1 MHRIN
6 PDLALTQFT
15 TLQQNVDDSFG
26 SQTLAGHLLALFAGI
41 ALLIA
46 TAGLYALLA
55 YSVNQR
61 THEIGVR
68 VALGARRSQ
77 VFQMVLR
84 HAALLTS
91 FGLVIGGIAA
101 WFSARILQSFLYG
114 VSGHD
119 TMTMTAVAVVL
130 LGVCLLASFLP
141 ARRAASVDPM
151 IALRHE

>member
-1 MHRIN
+1 M
-6 PDLALTQFT
+6 
-15 TLQQNVDDSFG
+15 
-26 SQTLAGHLLALFAGI
+26 I
-41 ALLIA
+41 AA
-46 TAGLYALLA
+46 AGLYALLA

-68 VALGARRSQ
+68 VALGAQRGQ
-77 VFQMVLR
+77 VFQMVLC
-84 HAALLTS
+84 HATLLAS
-91 FGLVIGGIAA
+91 IGLLIGGIAA

-119 TMTMTAVAVVL
+119 TMTMAVVAAVL